1 MDKTHIINQLK
12 DFYLQSYELYQ
23 RADSVGLRRL
33 YLDTCKELEQSIA
46 VHYFGLQYF
55 RKLASTFDRLIVVAN
70 HITTPSHFAIDD
82 EEFINHLGIDKELL
96 AWKQIQPL
104 VIRHYPLVQMLIAF
118 EYDPVVISGEG
129 ATILSEF
136 ARGWGNILISSD
148 AGDRLKL
155 LRDEI
160 KYHSSKRL
168 AVIIFPEGQDSPD
181 YLPKDYYRLAEF
193 KSGFAVL
200 AHDFALPVVPVSLT
214 YNMNTFEYTTRVN
227 QSILPSVFSDIEDV
241 RALAMERVIDGI
253 RFNLR

>member
-33 YLDTCKELEQSIA
+33 YLDTCKELEQLIA
-46 VHYFGLQYF
+46 VQYFGLQYF
-55 RKLASTFDRLIVVAN
+55 RKLAGTFDRLIVVAN
-70 HITTPSHFAIDD
+70 HITTPSYFAIDG
-82 EEFINHLGIDKELL
+82 EEFINHFGIDRELL

-104 VIRHYPLVQMLIAF
+104 IVRHYPLVQILSVNN
-118 EYDPVVISGEG
+118 YDPIVISGKG

-155 LRDEI
+155 LRDEV

-181 YLPKDYYRLAEF
+181 YLPENYYRLAEF

-200 AHDFALPVVPVSLT
+200 AHDFALPVVPISLT
-214 YNMNTFEYTTRVN
+214 FNVAASEYTARVN
-227 QSILPSVFSDIEDV
+227 QPILPSVFSDIEEV
-241 RALAMERVIDGI
+241 RALAMERVMDGI
-253 RFNLR
+253 RLNLR